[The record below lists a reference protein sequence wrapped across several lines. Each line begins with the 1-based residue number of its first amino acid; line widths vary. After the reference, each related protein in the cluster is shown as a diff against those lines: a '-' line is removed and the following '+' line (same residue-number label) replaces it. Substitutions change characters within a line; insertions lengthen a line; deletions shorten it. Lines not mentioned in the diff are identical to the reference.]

1 MDRKRMIA
9 MGFGAVAL
17 AVGVGQVMPFGGT
30 VEAGPKV
37 VAQTMPLR
45 VAAGTPV
52 QAWQV
57 PVAEEPAEEPAEQTA
72 LVADP
77 CAMSLEVF
85 AEEGAMLGVTLL
97 APCRASER
105 VVLRHGGMA
114 VSMLTLATG
123 SLFATL
129 PALDIAGAVEARFDD
144 GTAVEAAAAVPE
156 LAGLRRFAV
165 QWQNDDRFAVNGF
178 EGGADYGDAGHRTVA
193 NGGVVA
199 LGDPATRP
207 ALLAEVYTFPD
218 PDTTRVSIEAEVS
231 DTTCGR
237 ELLGETLFSAGGAV
251 RASDLTL
258 AMPECDALGGF
269 VVLNNP
275 LPDMTLAA
283 AE

>member
-9 MGFGAVAL
+9 LGLGGVAL
-17 AVGVGQVMPFGGT
+17 AISAGQVVSGGGSAPS
-30 VEAGPKV
+30 EPKV
-37 VAQTMPLR
+37 VAQAVPLR

-52 QAWQV
+52 QVWQA
-57 PVAEEPAEEPAEQTA
+57 PVAEAVPTQAAS
-72 LVADP
+72 VADP
-77 CAMSLEVF
+77 CATSLEVF

-97 APCRASER
+97 APCQANAR
-105 VVLRHGGMA
+105 VVLRHGGLA
-114 VSMLTLATG
+114 VSMRTLATG

-129 PALDIAGAVEARFDD
+129 PALDSAGAVEVRFDD
-144 GTAVEAAAAVPE
+144 GTALDAAAAVPE

-165 QWQNDDRFAVNGF
+165 QWQEADRFALNGF
-178 EGGADYGDAGHRTVA
+178 EGGADYGDAGHRTAA
-193 NGGVVA
+193 NGGVLA
-199 LGDPATRP
+199 LGDTASKP

-218 PDTTRVSIEAEVS
+218 PDTARVSIEAEVS
-231 DTTCGR
+231 DATCGR

>member
-1 MDRKRMIA
+1 MIA
-9 MGFGAVAL
+9 LGLGGVVL
-17 AVGVGQVMPFGGT
+17 AISAGQMLSGGGSAPT
-30 VEAGPKV
+30 EPKV
-37 VAQTMPLR
+37 VAQVVPLR
-45 VAAGTPV
+45 VAAGTPAQV
-52 QAWQV
+52 WQA
-57 PVAEEPAEEPAEQTA
+57 PVAEIAEAQAETQA
-72 LVADP
+72 ASMADP

-97 APCRASER
+97 APCQANAR
-105 VVLRHGGMA
+105 VVLRHGGLA
-114 VSMLTLATG
+114 VSMQTLATG

-144 GTAVEAAAAVPE
+144 GTALDAAAVVPE

-165 QWQNDDRFAVNGF
+165 QWQEADRFALNGF
-178 EGGADYGDAGHRTVA
+178 EGKADYGDAGHRTAA
-193 NGGVVA
+193 NGGVLA
-199 LGDPATRP
+199 LGDPASKP

-218 PDTTRVSIEAEVS
+218 PETARVSIEAEVS

-251 RASDLTL
+251 QSSDLTL
-258 AMPECDALGGF
+258 AMPECDAMGGF

>member
-9 MGFGAVAL
+9 LGLGGVAL
-17 AVGVGQVMPFGGT
+17 AISAGQVLSGGASAPS
-30 VEAGPKV
+30 EPKV
-37 VAQTMPLR
+37 VAQTVPLR
-45 VAAGTPV
+45 VAAGTPAQV
-52 QAWQV
+52 WQAPAAEDV
-57 PVAEEPAEEPAEQTA
+57 PTQTA
-72 LVADP
+72 SVADP
-77 CAMSLEVF
+77 CATSLEVF

-97 APCRASER
+97 APCQANAR

-114 VSMLTLATG
+114 VSMQTLATG

-129 PALDIAGAVEARFDD
+129 PALESAGVVEVRFDD
-144 GTAVEAAAAVPE
+144 GTALDAAAAVPE

-165 QWQNDDRFAVNGF
+165 QWQDADRFALNGF
-178 EGGADYGDAGHRTVA
+178 QGNADYGDAGHRTAA
-193 NGGVVA
+193 NGGVLA
-199 LGDPATRP
+199 LGDPATRK

-218 PDTTRVSIEAEVS
+218 PEAARVSIEAEVS
-231 DTTCGR
+231 DATCGR

-251 RASDLTL
+251 RGSELTL
-258 AMPECDALGGF
+258 AMPECDSLGGF

>member
-1 MDRKRMIA
+1 MDRKRMISI
-9 MGFGAVAL
+9 GFGAVAL
-17 AVGVGQVMPFGGT
+17 VVAAGQVLPFGGMAD
-30 VEAGPKV
+30 VGPTV
-37 VAQTMPLR
+37 VAQAVPLR

-57 PVAEEPAEEPAEQTA
+57 PVAEEPAEQTA

-77 CAMSLEVF
+77 CDMSLEVF

-97 APCRASER
+97 APCRASAR
-105 VVLRHGGMA
+105 VVLLHGGLA
-114 VSMLTLATG
+114 VSMQTLATG
-123 SLFATL
+123 SLFTTL
-129 PALDIAGAVEARFDD
+129 PALDAAGAVEARFDD
-144 GTAVEAAAAVPE
+144 GTALDAAAVVPE

-165 QWQNDDRFAVNGF
+165 QWQNDDRFALNGF
-178 EGGADYGDAGHRTVA
+178 EGEADYGDAGHRTAA
-193 NGGVVA
+193 NGGVLA
-199 LGDPATRP
+199 LGDPASKP

-218 PDTTRVSIEAEVS
+218 PDTARVSIEAEVS
-231 DTTCGR
+231 DATCGR